1 MNTLDRR
8 FIPPGAL
15 KVSDKLSDAV
25 AYLYANTAGAP
36 CARVFYG
43 KQSKPVVAYRY
54 RNDAE
59 REASIIAAFKGRQAR
74 AAKMAEY
81 AAERKDAANPYKVG
95 DVFRS
100 SWGYDQTNINYY
112 QAIKVTAKTVT
123 VREIAQERITTGAM
137 HGRCAPAVGQF
148 LETSRRGEKICRV
161 GAYGALKIN
170 SSERAHFIKP
180 IIGGGVPVYASSDF
194 SETH

>member
-1 MNTLDRR
+1 MTLSR

-15 KVSDKLSDAV
+15 KISDKLSDAV
-25 AYLYANTAGAP
+25 AYLYANAAGAP

-54 RNDAE
+54 RNETE
-59 REASIIAAFKGRQAR
+59 REVSVIAAFKERQAR
-74 AAKMAEY
+74 AVRMVAY
-81 AAERKDAANPYKVG
+81 ATERKDAVNPYKIG

-123 VREIAQERITTGAM
+123 VREIAQERIATGSM
-137 HGRCAPAVGQF
+137 HGRCVPVVGQF
-148 LETSRRGEKICRV
+148 LENSRRGEKTCRV

-170 SSERAHFIKP
+170 SSERAHFVKP
-180 IIGGGVPVYASSDF
+180 IIGGEVPIYASSDF

>member
-1 MNTLDRR
+1 MNLSR

-25 AYLYANTAGAP
+25 AYLYSSTSGAP

-54 RNDAE
+54 RSEAE
-59 REASIIAAFKGRQAR
+59 REASVIAAFKGRQAR
-74 AAKMAEY
+74 TARMAEY
-81 AAERKDAANPYKVG
+81 AAERKDAVNPYKVG

-112 QAIKVTAKTVT
+112 QAIKVTAKSIT
-123 VREIAQERITTGAM
+123 VREIAQERIATGAM
-137 HGRCAPAVGQF
+137 RGRCVPVVGQF
-148 LETSRRGEKICRV
+148 LENSRAIR
-161 GAYGALKIN
+161 N
-170 SSERAHFIKP
+170 
-180 IIGGGVPVYASSDF
+180 
-194 SETH
+194 

>member
-1 MNTLDRR
+1 MRTTVR

-15 KVSDKLSDAV
+15 KVSDKLSDAI
-25 AYLYANTAGAP
+25 AYLYAGSNGAP

-54 RNDAE
+54 RNAAE
-59 REASIIAAFKGRQAR
+59 REASVIAAFKGRQAR
-74 AAKMAEY
+74 TARMAEY
-81 AAERKDAANPYKVG
+81 AAERKDAVNPYKVG

-112 QAIKVTAKTVT
+112 QAIKVTTKTVT
-123 VREIAQERITTGAM
+123 VREIAQERIATGPM
-137 HGRCAPAVGQF
+137 HGRCVPIVGRF
-148 LETSRRGEKICRV
+148 LENSRRGAKTCSV
-161 GAYGALKIN
+161 GAYGALKIS
-170 SSERAHFIKP
+170 SSERAYFVKP
-180 IIGGGVPVYASSDF
+180 IIGGEVPVYASSDF

>member
-8 FIPPGAL
+8 FIPPSAL

-25 AYLYANTAGAP
+25 AYLYANAAGAP

-43 KQSKPVVAYRY
+43 KQSQPVLAYRY
-54 RNDAE
+54 RDEAA
-59 REASIIAAFKGRQAR
+59 REAAVMAAFKARQVR
-74 AAKMAEY
+74 AARMAEY
-81 AAERKDAANPYKVG
+81 AAQRKDAVNPYKVG

-112 QAIKVTAKTVT
+112 QAIKATAKTVT
-123 VREIAQERITTGAM
+123 VREIAQERIATGAM
-137 HGRCAPAVGQF
+137 RGRCVPIVGHF
-148 LETSRRGEKICRV
+148 LENSRRGEKVCRV
-161 GAYGALKIN
+161 GTYGALKIN
-170 SSERAHFIKP
+170 GSERAHFVKP
-180 IIGGGVPVYASSDF
+180 IIGGDIPVYASSDF